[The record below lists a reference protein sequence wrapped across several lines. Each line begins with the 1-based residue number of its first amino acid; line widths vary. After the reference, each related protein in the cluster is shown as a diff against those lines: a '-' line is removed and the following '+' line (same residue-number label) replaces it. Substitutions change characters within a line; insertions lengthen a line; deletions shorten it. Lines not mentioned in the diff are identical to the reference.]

1 MRRRSRLHWGA
12 VGREAAD
19 QCGEEFTR
27 GGACRGSPSS
37 VESRAQRAL
46 CTPAAGTR
54 SQARCTWA
62 WRPQYTPTHKVSKL
76 GRPVHLRTLIATSLW
91 MMIRHPPSGSHR
103 FGKTALQSAQAS
115 RRPGLLAR
123 TPHCGAKSRQENA
136 PTCWRE
142 GRGERE
148 RAQSENLLE
157 AGVRPVCSHAHGCRV
172 SVVPGKEASLH
183 LLHGC
188 RWQRL
193 SAGSQVAEESRGLGR
208 VVGTLRSSLTDKYPF
223 PSPGA
228 PACSLLVHVQ
238 RRVGPGTPRGR
249 VDVWW
254 MALALGDGVCNLG

>member
-103 FGKTALQSAQAS
+103 FGKTALQSDVS
-115 RRPGLLAR
+115 RPWSALEPWILTSWNGEEPVFLKMLSFSMPEMEAPGEEPFLEDTLLSTHPAFDEQIQ
-123 TPHCGAKSRQENA
+123 G
-136 PTCWRE
+136 
-142 GRGERE
+142 
-148 RAQSENLLE
+148 
-157 AGVRPVCSHAHGCRV
+157 
-172 SVVPGKEASLH
+172 
-183 LLHGC
+183 
-188 RWQRL
+188 
-193 SAGSQVAEESRGLGR
+193 GR
-208 VVGTLRSSLTDKYPF
+208 VGEGTGGPF
-223 PSPGA
+223 
-228 PACSLLVHVQ
+228 
-238 RRVGPGTPRGR
+238 
-249 VDVWW
+249 
-254 MALALGDGVCNLG
+254 